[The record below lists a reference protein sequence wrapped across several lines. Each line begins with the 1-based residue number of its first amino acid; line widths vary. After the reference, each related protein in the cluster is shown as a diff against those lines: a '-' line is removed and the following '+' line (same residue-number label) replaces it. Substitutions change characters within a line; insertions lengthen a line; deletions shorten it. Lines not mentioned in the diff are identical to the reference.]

1 VSSFSFQTF
10 DELLQAFPDLKRKRR
25 LHPIA
30 EKRLALL
37 LQDIYPDEYSIAEP
51 GEIPG
56 GRSDLAFYFGS
67 GRYAV
72 FEVFATI
79 SQVAQDLRHLEQSNA
94 QARIAILTDPALD
107 GGKIFEEYFR
117 KRPRDPFPWV
127 KLSDVLIVENETKA
141 K

>member
-1 VSSFSFQTF
+1 MSALSFQNF
-10 DELLQAFPDLKRKRR
+10 DELSKAFPDLKRKKR
-25 LHPIA
+25 LHPIV

-37 LQDIYPDEYSIAEP
+37 LKGLYPGAHPITEP

-107 GGKIFEEYFR
+107 DGRIFEEYFR
-117 KRPRDPFPWV
+117 KRPSAARRKFT
-127 KLSDVLIVENETKA
+127 NH
-141 K
+141 